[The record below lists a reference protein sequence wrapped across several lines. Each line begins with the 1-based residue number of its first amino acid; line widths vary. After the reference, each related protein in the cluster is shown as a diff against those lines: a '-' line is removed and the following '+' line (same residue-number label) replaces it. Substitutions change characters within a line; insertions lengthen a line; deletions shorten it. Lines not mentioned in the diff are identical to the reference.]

1 MVPLASDGLLRS
13 DDVDLGED
21 VLVAGY
27 PYGEIFGDAIKVTK
41 GIVSSNRGMGDDIT
55 QFQIDAAA
63 QPGNSGGPIY
73 DQKGNPVGVV
83 VSKLSK
89 VKFAKMVGS
98 IP

>member
-1 MVPLASDGLLRS
+1 
-13 DDVDLGED
+13 
-21 VLVAGY
+21 
-27 PYGEIFGDAIKVTK
+27 
-41 GIVSSNRGMGDDIT
+41 MGDDIT

-89 VKFAKMVGS
+89 VKFACPPSAPLRQNRGFAQGRILVS
-98 IP
+98 SQ

>member
-1 MVPLASDGLLRS
+1 
-13 DDVDLGED
+13 
-21 VLVAGY
+21 
-27 PYGEIFGDAIKVTK
+27 
-41 GIVSSNRGMGDDIT
+41 MGDDIT

-73 DQKGNPVGVV
+73 DQKGNPIGVV